1 METNT
6 APATLTLED
15 LSMMKNIIDTA
26 CTRGTFRAN
35 EMKQVGEVYE
45 RLEGFLNGIVA
56 EAASRT
62 EVPEETDKSI
72 QGDSP

>member
-6 APATLTLED
+6 NPATLSIED
-15 LSMMKNIIDTA
+15 LAMIKNVIDTA
-26 CTRGTFRAN
+26 CTRGAFRGN

-56 EAASRT
+56 TAAGSAG
-62 EVPEETDKSI
+62 VPKETDKSL